1 MILRKGVLMNLSIFR
16 KKQKST
22 LKGGKVLEKKQSL
35 YYNKEAYPDPTAYYG
50 MKNAMKEEEKLEI
63 EANRLVHIIKSICD
77 VAGFEIV
84 GRITLK
90 HKKSGKEFR

>member
-1 MILRKGVLMNLSIFR
+1 MNLSFFR

-50 MKNAMKEEEKLEI
+50 MKNAMMEEEQLEA

-77 VAGFEIV
+77 IGGFEVV
-84 GRITLK
+84 GRIQFR